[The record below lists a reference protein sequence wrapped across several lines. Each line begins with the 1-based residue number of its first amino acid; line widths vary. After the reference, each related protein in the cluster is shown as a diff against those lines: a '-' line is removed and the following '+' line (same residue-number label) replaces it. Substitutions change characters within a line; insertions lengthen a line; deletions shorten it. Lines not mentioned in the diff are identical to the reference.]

1 MQLTYI
7 QHILPLAGLTAALT
21 LYPKRSAFAEEPPTD
36 PVKQIVRQLPL
47 NSTYEVSKDLLQ
59 RRKPIYDPP
68 QPLPSAHEISS
79 TTPPPASGI
88 TDSPPESGLTTP
100 RGPSPTDRLAA
111 QIKKSRLFLHRY
123 AVAAEDGVNSGM
135 DSFLSAEHS
144 FTSTI
149 ASLAPPKESNE
160 KLLPG
165 GIYVLVAAMAGSIIS
180 RNRNILIRF
189 ATPIVTGV
197 TAAHYVVPRTTRNA
211 GDLIWSYEEK
221 FPVVRDNHIRIKE
234 RDALCADRQ
243 STFAN
248 GAGNGGGAC
257 TKREGGC

>member
-1 MQLTYI
+1 
-7 QHILPLAGLTAALT
+7 
-21 LYPKRSAFAEEPPTD
+21 
-36 PVKQIVRQLPL
+36 
-47 NSTYEVSKDLLQ
+47 
-59 RRKPIYDPP
+59 
-68 QPLPSAHEISS
+68 
-79 TTPPPASGI
+79 
-88 TDSPPESGLTTP
+88 
-100 RGPSPTDRLAA
+100 
-111 QIKKSRLFLHRY
+111 
-123 AVAAEDGVNSGM
+123 M

-197 TAAHYVVPRTTRNA
+197 TAAHYVVPRTTRNV

-234 RDALCADRQ
+234 GVTHFVQTGKAHSQMGLAMAEERVQ
-243 STFAN
+243 
-248 GAGNGGGAC
+248 GV
-257 TKREGGC
+257 REAVEDWVKKGR